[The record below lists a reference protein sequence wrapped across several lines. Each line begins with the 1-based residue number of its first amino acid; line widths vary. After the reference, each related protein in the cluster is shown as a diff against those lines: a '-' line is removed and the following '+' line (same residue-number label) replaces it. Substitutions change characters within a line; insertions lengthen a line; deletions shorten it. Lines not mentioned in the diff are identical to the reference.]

1 MIDQMITNVALP
13 TIGRDLGAGG
23 TTLQWLVTAYVLTFA
38 GFLLTGG
45 RAADLFGQ
53 RLTLRLGIG
62 IFVMASIAA
71 GLAPNAGI
79 LIAMRAVQGLGAAIV
94 APATLTV
101 LNTHFR
107 GTARRARAF
116 GIWAAFASGATA
128 AGGAVGGLLTGSVGW
143 RAIFFVNIPVGVA
156 AMLLTRI
163 LPSRPAAERRVLRR
177 DVGGAVL
184 ATGGLSLLAYGVVG
198 TGQRGWSS
206 PATAV
211 ILAGGLLLLALFVLH
226 QRTAVTP
233 VLPLGLFRSR
243 AVSGANSALVLIS
256 GAWFSTGY
264 FIGMFLQNALDLSPT
279 RAGFAL
285 LPMSALT
292 VAGSQVGTRLIVRV
306 GPRPL
311 LLVGPVL
318 AVSGQLLLTGASA
331 RTSYFPGLILPGMI
345 TAIGMAVAILPLTM
359 LATSVAVRNAG
370 ASAGLVN
377 ASRQVGNSLGLA
389 VLATVAAAST
399 TSFLRRTGQ
408 PNGIDPRHLSGAG
421 RDALAAGYGHV
432 FAAAAIM
439 TAVCWLIALVALP
452 RGRPPG
458 RAWPARHR

>member
-1 MIDQMITNVALP
+1 M
-13 TIGRDLGAGG
+13 
-23 TTLQWLVTAYVLTFA
+23 
-38 GFLLTGG
+38 
-45 RAADLFGQ
+45 
-53 RLTLRLGIG
+53 
-62 IFVMASIAA
+62 
-71 GLAPNAGI
+71 

-94 APATLTV
+94 APATLTI

-116 GIWAAFASGATA
+116 GIWAAFASGGTA
-128 AGGAVGGLLTGSVGW
+128 AGGAVGGLLTGAVGW
-143 RAIFFVNIPVGVA
+143 RAIFFVNVPVGVV
-156 AMLLTRI
+156 AMLLART
-163 LPSRPAAERRVLRR
+163 LPSRPAEERRVLRG

-206 PATAV
+206 PATAL

-243 AVSGANSALVLIS
+243 AVGGANSALVLIS
-256 GAWFSTGY
+256 GAWFSTGGY
-264 FIGMFLQNALDLSPT
+264 FIGLFLQNVLHQSPT

-292 VAGSQVGTRLIVRV
+292 IAGTQLSTRLIVRV

-318 AVSGQLLLTGASA
+318 AVASQLLLIDASA
-331 RTSYFPGLILPGMI
+331 RTSYFPGLMLPAMI
-345 TAIGMAVAILPLTM
+345 TAIGMSMAIMPLTM
-359 LATSVAVRNAG
+359 LAMSVGAGNAG
-370 ASAGLVN
+370 AAAGLVN

-408 PNGIDPRHLSGAG
+408 PNGMDPRHLSGAG
-421 RDALAAGYGHV
+421 RDALAAGYGHA
-432 FAAAAIM
+432 FAAAAII
-439 TAVCWLIALVALP
+439 TAVGWLIALVALP
-452 RGRPPG
+452 RDRPPG